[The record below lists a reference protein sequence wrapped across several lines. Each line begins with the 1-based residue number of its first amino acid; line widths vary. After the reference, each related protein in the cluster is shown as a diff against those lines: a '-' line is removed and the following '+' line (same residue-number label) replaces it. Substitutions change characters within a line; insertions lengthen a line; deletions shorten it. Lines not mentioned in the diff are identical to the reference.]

1 VKLKATKVVSGNNMA
16 MKLNI
21 MIGGE
26 AGQGVASIG
35 FILSRAFARG
45 GYHVFA
51 DQDYESRIRG
61 GHSFYRIRVSDRP
74 VRAVA
79 EPIDILL
86 ALNSET
92 VELHQAELKP
102 DGIVIADDETGS
114 STKPAGSSFSV
125 PMAKLA
131 ETAGDKIMANTV
143 ALGVLNALLDYDPAI
158 LNTILSERFGNGTTG
173 QANLR
178 AAGAGYDYTRHNFKG
193 VGKNIAKLDGA
204 TPLLLINGNEAMA
217 WGALAAGCSF
227 MAAYPMTPSTPI
239 LEYMAGKADEFG
251 LVVIQTE
258 DEIAAVNMIIGAAF
272 AGARAMTATSG
283 SGFCLMVEG
292 LGLAGI
298 TETPGVIIDG
308 QRPGPAVGLPTR
320 TEQGDLQF
328 VLTAHQGD
336 FPRVVLAPA
345 SVEDAFWLTTQAFN
359 LAEKYQAPVIILSDQ
374 HLAESYTTAVPFD
387 LDKVAIDRGA
397 LLSEADSDRLAEG
410 YKRHLVTD
418 SGVSPR
424 ALPSRGRALVVT
436 DSDEHDEDGHLTE
449 SAEARNNQVAKRLR
463 KLNGLANEVVKPRVY
478 GPVAAGLTLAGW
490 GSSLGALMEAV
501 DKLNDRGQSANLLHL
516 SQLWPFPEAPVVN
529 FLRNAKR
536 VITVESNATGQ
547 MARLIRAET
556 GIKADGQVLRFDGR
570 PLTPQYIIDK
580 LDGELSYANF

>member
-1 VKLKATKVVSGNNMA
+1 MVSGNNMA
-16 MKLNI
+16 VNLNI

-61 GHSFYRIRVSDRP
+61 GHSFYRIRVSDQP
-74 VRAVA
+74 VRAIA

-86 ALNSET
+86 ALDDET
-92 VELHQAELKP
+92 VKIHQAELNH
-102 DGIVIADDETGS
+102 DGIVVADEEASS
-114 STKPAGSSFSV
+114 STRPAGSSFSV
-125 PMAKLA
+125 PIAKLA
-131 ETAGDKIMANTV
+131 EIAGDKIMANTV
-143 ALGVLNALLDYDPAI
+143 ALGVLNALLDYDLAI
-158 LNTILSERFGNGTTG
+158 LNTILNERFGNGTTG

-178 AAGAGYDYTRHNFKG
+178 ATGAGYDYARRNFKG
-193 VGKNIAKLDGA
+193 APKTIAKPPGGS
-204 TPLLLINGNEAMA
+204 PLLLINGNEAMA
-217 WGALAAGCSF
+217 WGALAAGCTF

-239 LEYMAGKADEFG
+239 LEYMAGKADAFG

-258 DEIAAVNMIIGAAF
+258 DEIAAANMITGAAF

-298 TETPGVIIDG
+298 TETPVVIING

-345 SVEDAFWLTTQAFN
+345 SVEDAFWLTTEAFN
-359 LAEKYQAPVIILSDQ
+359 LAEKYQTPVIILSDQ
-374 HLAESYTTAVPFD
+374 HLAESYTTATPFN
-387 LDKVAIDRGA
+387 LDNVVIDRGA

-410 YKRHLVTD
+410 YMRHLVTD
-418 SGVSPR
+418 SGISPR
-424 ALPSRGRALVVT
+424 ALPSQGRALVMT

-449 SAEARNNQVAKRLR
+449 SAAARTSQVAKRLR
-463 KLNGLANEVVKPRVY
+463 KLNGLANEVIKPRVY
-478 GPVAAGLTLAGW
+478 GPKEAGLTLVGW

-501 DKLNDRGQSANLLHL
+501 DKLNNRGQSANLLHL
-516 SQLWPFPEAPVVN
+516 SQLWPFPEAPIVN
-529 FLRNAKR
+529 FLRKAKR

-556 GIKADGQVLRFDGR
+556 GVKADRQVLRFDGR

-580 LDGELSYANF
+580 LGEELSRANF